1 MPNPFLSDAELE
13 DLTGLV
19 QPAAQVRWLLKNDV
33 HHYVR
38 ADGQVRVPR
47 SSIEKPAASPER
59 SVQPNFGV
67 LREAR

>member
-1 MPNPFLSDAELE
+1 MSDSFLTADELE

-38 ADGQVRVPR
+38 ADGRVRVPR
-47 SSIEKPAASPER
+47 KAIDEPGTHLER
-59 SVQPNFGV
+59 PSQPNFGA
-67 LREAR
+67 LRAPR

>member
-1 MPNPFLSDAELE
+1 MASPFLTDVELA

-19 QPAAQVRWLLKNDV
+19 QPAAQVRWLLRNDV

-38 ADGQVRVPR
+38 ADGLVRVPR
-47 SSIEKPAASPER
+47 SAIEKTDARAEQ

>member
-1 MPNPFLSDAELE
+1 MTEAFLTDAELE
-13 DLTGLV
+13 DMTGLV
-19 QPAAQVRWLLKNDV
+19 QPAAQVRWLRKNNV

-47 SSIEKPAASPER
+47 GSIERPGPADR
-59 SVQPNFGV
+59 SGRPNFGA

>member
-1 MPNPFLSDAELE
+1 MAEAFLTDAELE
-13 DLTGLV
+13 DLSGLV
-19 QPAAQVRWLLKNDV
+19 QPAAQVRWLRKNGV

-47 SSIEKPAASPER
+47 GSIERHAPAADR
-59 SVQPNFGV
+59 SSRPNFGA

>member
-1 MPNPFLSDAELE
+1 MTQTFLSAVELE

-19 QPAAQVRWLLKNDV
+19 QPAAQVRWLLRNNV

-38 ADGQVRVPR
+38 ADGHVRVPR
-47 SSIEKPAASPER
+47 KSIDEPTAPAER
-59 SVQPNFGV
+59 VTLPNFGA